1 MNGNPFA
8 RRENWRHWV
17 VAVLAAGVVATLLL
31 VVLTKLGGQSNRPDV
46 ERAMEPPP
54 REAPAS
60 AGTAGGNEPAA
71 APAPPAAAG
80 GAPAQTAAPA
90 DGASGTIRR

>member
-1 MNGNPFA
+1 MKGNPFA

-17 VAVLAAGVVATLLL
+17 VAVFAAAVVVTLLL

-60 AGTAGGNEPAA
+60 VGTAAGNAPAA
-71 APAPPAAAG
+71 S
-80 GAPAQTAAPA
+80 GAPAEGSPSESAAPA

>member
-17 VAVLAAGVVATLLL
+17 VAVLAAVVVATLLL

-71 APAPPAAAG
+71 PPRPAEPS
-80 GAPAQTAAPA
+80 PA
-90 DGASGTIRR
+90 DSAVPAGGASGTIRR

>member
-1 MNGNPFA
+1 MKDNPFA

-17 VAVLAAGVVATLLL
+17 IAVLAAAVVAALLL

-54 REAPAS
+54 RDAPAS
-60 AGTAGGNEPAA
+60 VGTAAGDAPAALA
-71 APAPPAAAG
+71 APAAGSPAES
-80 GAPAQTAAPA
+80 AAPA